1 MEVTKTQYWSLVISL
16 LTTRSIIEDIILTK
30 LELVKA
36 VIPRKPFHEEKISRG
51 QQRGLK
57 KGFLSGIFGD
67 NENTD
72 STGQISNIKE
82 VGYFKG
88 LIKSIQ
94 QK

>member
-1 MEVTKTQYWSLVISL
+1 
-16 LTTRSIIEDIILTK
+16 
-30 LELVKA
+30 LVKA
-36 VIPRKPFHEEKISRG
+36 VIPRKPFHEEKIYRG

-67 NENTD
+67 DENTD

-88 LIKSIQ
+88 LIKVYNKNDKEKWDAMKKEKSDKIISLI
-94 QK
+94 